1 MQNKIFEVLNE
12 FKFQD
17 NDEETRDKV
26 VDALYEALN
35 GNIQVKEF
43 AVRCNEHNNTP
54 ERIAAGELWVDVRI
68 RETGAE
74 EFNNYEITLKPEP
87 IGELSDQSNPD

>member
-1 MQNKIFEVLNE
+1 MQNKIFDVLDQ
-12 FKFQD
+12 FKFEL
-17 NDEETRDKV
+17 NDESTRNKV

-43 AVRCNEHNNTP
+43 AVRCNEQNNTP
-54 ERIAAGELWVDVRI
+54 ERVAAGELWVDVRI

-74 EFNNYEITLKPEP
+74 EFNNYEIVLKPEA